1 MTISYDVLPPFMKKE
16 SESLTFPKLS
26 KNIDYG
32 FISPWQVPFS
42 LRYFKQDKMERKIF
56 IS

>member
-1 MTISYDVLPPFMKKE
+1 LSLNLASCYGDKRLIEEGFYMTISYDVLPPFMKKE

-32 FISPWQVPFS
+32 FISP
-42 LRYFKQDKMERKIF
+42 
-56 IS
+56 

>member
-1 MTISYDVLPPFMKKE
+1 MKKE

-32 FISPWQVPFS
+32 FMSPWQVPFN
-42 LRYFKQDKMERKIF
+42 LRYFRHERIDKKIF